1 MYSYLFQDIFLGEI
15 LGAVVIGGADHSDL
29 ELRFGKESVQIHA
42 NGNETEDGKISVN
55 EEQKGRSVRVLKN
68 VSSQA
73 FHDRFADQLGKEKQ
87 SAVIGSFEEQKR
99 IWSTPNKSDSIRN
112 P

>member
-1 MYSYLFQDIFLGEI
+1 MNSLSLYSYLSQDIFLGEI

-42 NGNETEDGKISVN
+42 NGNETEDGKIIVN

-68 VSSQA
+68 VSSEA
-73 FHDRFADQLGKEKQ
+73 FHDRFADQLGKKKQ

-99 IWSTPNKSDSIRN
+99 IWSTPN
-112 P
+112 